1 MLGVATVGGVRSAGG
16 PGTTAVLRAV
26 DFTDPAARALRDA
39 MDVEMGAVYADR
51 AAGMSEAIRAALHV
65 DPATVV
71 LTLLAE
77 VDGAVVGHAA
87 LRLLPDGEPEVKRV
101 FTTAAARGHG
111 VADLLVAACEAEARR
126 RGAPRVVLQTGDRQE
141 PAERL
146 YLRRG
151 WTPIP
156 IYPPY
161 EAITF
166 SRCYELRL

>member
-1 MLGVATVGGVRSAGG
+1 MTRAPAPETGV
-16 PGTTAVLRAV
+16 VLREVAF
-26 DFTDPAARALRDA
+26 DDPAARALRDA

-51 AAGMSEAIRAALHV
+51 AAGMSEAIRDALHV
-65 DPATVV
+65 EPATVV

-77 VDGAVVGHAA
+77 LDGEAVGHAA
-87 LRLLPDGEPEVKRV
+87 LRRLPDGSPEVKRV
-101 FTTAAARGHG
+101 FTTAAARGRG
-111 VADLLVAACEAEARR
+111 VADLLVAACEDAARR
-126 RGAPRVVLQTGDRQE
+126 GGAARVVLQTGDRQE

-146 YLRRG
+146 YRRRG